1 MIEIKGTINVICL
14 NNPET
19 IPPPWSVEKLF
30 STKPVPG
37 AKNTGDHCLN
47 SFKVNS
53 TVLFSVLGNLGCPKQ
68 KYKFYFLQQSTFFH
82 DYMGHTSTVRKI
94 PLIS

>member
-30 STKPVPG
+30 STTPVPG

-82 DYMGHTSTVRKI
+82 DYTGHTSTVRKI